1 MPTKL
6 EKTTPTE
13 TTERQQEWKHN
24 YYLEK
29 MTGLEVLQSEGNG
42 ILGVSGGI
50 TVVRVRP
57 VRVPIIAEQVFLR
70 RNLFRMRLD
79 LMDEQNGRCAICKNA
94 TPLQL
99 DHIEPRSRGRN
110 DRKENLRLL
119 CVPCHAGRHGG

>member
-1 MPTKL
+1 M

-13 TTERQQEWKHN
+13 TTERPQEWKHN

-29 MTGLEVLQSEGNG
+29 VTGLEVLQNEDEGTV

-50 TVVRVRP
+50 TVVRVST
-57 VRVPIIAEQVFLR
+57 VRLLALAERVFLR
-70 RNLFRMRLD
+70 RNLNRLRLD